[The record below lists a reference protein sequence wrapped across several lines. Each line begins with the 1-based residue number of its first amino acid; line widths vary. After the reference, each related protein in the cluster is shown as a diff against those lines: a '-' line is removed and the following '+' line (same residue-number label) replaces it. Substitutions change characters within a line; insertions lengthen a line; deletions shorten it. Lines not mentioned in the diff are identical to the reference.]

1 MNDIAK
7 GQNEG
12 LLFGLS
18 MTSPNTCELCNGKL
32 CRVIQS
38 TRQILSMLIY
48 KCTRIGVQ
56 VERHSESTS
65 CDHLEVFQSTL
76 SRVTGVFRLEVQLKQ
91 GGPIQKQLILNLK
104 ILCHPTGCEE
114 SFVTA
119 ASKIEISQLIRKFW
133 SLCQKC

>member
-65 CDHLEVFQSTL
+65 CDHPKVHL
-76 SRVTGVFRLEVQLKQ
+76 RGVPTSLGYANKCLRAKRATFTK
-91 GGPIQKQLILNLK
+91 KNCILLHK
-104 ILCHPTGCEE
+104 IA
-114 SFVTA
+114 F
-119 ASKIEISQLIRKFW
+119 
-133 SLCQKC
+133 